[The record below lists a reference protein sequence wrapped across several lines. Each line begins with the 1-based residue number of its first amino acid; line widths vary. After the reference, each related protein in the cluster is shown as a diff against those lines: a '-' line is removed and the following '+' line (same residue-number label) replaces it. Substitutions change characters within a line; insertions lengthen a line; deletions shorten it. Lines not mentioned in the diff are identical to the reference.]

1 MTGRPFTMNKK
12 ERRPEHR
19 IVLARFNPTF
29 IKYFIS
35 YFIIVIIL
43 IGCFYLLFRFNFIS
57 IYQDHLQESAEKQLS
72 SIKTTLD
79 SEVTAFVLLDAQIK
93 KDLNLIMSQLYR
105 FGL

>member
-1 MTGRPFTMNKK
+1 MNKK

-19 IVLARFNPTF
+19 IALARFNPTF

-93 KDLNLIMSQLYR
+93 T
-105 FGL
+105 